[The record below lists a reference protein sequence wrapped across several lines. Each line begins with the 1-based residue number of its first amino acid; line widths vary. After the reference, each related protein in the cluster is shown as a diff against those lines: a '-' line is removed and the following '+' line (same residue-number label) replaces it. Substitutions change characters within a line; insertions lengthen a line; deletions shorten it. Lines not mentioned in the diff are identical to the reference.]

1 MTDTW
6 VEDAAA
12 AVEALDTDVAAYLPD
27 TVVAPLADAVDDSDA
42 RLVRVV
48 REEAAVGVLSGA
60 WIGGQRGVLICQ
72 SSGLANCFNALAS
85 LAVPARLP
93 FLAVVTRRGDLGEFN
108 LAQVPGGYN
117 MPDLLDDLGVRN
129 RVVRRAEHVRETV
142 HMAGETAFSTRTPY
156 VVLLDS
162 TVTGYKEE
170 F

>member
-72 SSGLANCFNALAS
+72 SSGLANCFNALA
-85 LAVPARLP
+85 
-93 FLAVVTRRGDLGEFN
+93 
-108 LAQVPGGYN
+108 
-117 MPDLLDDLGVRN
+117 
-129 RVVRRAEHVRETV
+129 
-142 HMAGETAFSTRTPY
+142 
-156 VVLLDS
+156 
-162 TVTGYKEE
+162 
-170 F
+170 